1 MHGKRA
7 EYQGE
12 VEART
17 EAEVFSKACQ
27 EHGITEEWRRR
38 RVFVTRPAR

>member
-7 EYQGE
+7 EFLGE

-17 EAEVFSKACQ
+17 EAEAYCKACQ
-27 EHGITEEWRRR
+27 EHGITEEWRKR
-38 RVFVTRPAR
+38 RVFVKREQ

>member
-7 EYQGE
+7 EFLGE

-17 EAEVFSKACQ
+17 EAEAYCKACQ
-27 EHGITEEWRRR
+27 EHGITEEWQKR
-38 RVFVTRPAR
+38 RVFVKREQ